1 MTECKQAIF
10 LDLQKHTNEDGL
22 PIMDRQTFE
31 MVTNSIGKEKFREQ
45 LSEYIAQHRPKFPLK
60 NISYDVC
67 VRHLKVYKNKMYG
80 NM

>member
-45 LSEYIAQHRPKFPLK
+45 IAEYIAKTGTPALGS
-60 NISYDVC
+60 ILASAI
-67 VRHLKVYKNKMYG
+67 G
-80 NM
+80 